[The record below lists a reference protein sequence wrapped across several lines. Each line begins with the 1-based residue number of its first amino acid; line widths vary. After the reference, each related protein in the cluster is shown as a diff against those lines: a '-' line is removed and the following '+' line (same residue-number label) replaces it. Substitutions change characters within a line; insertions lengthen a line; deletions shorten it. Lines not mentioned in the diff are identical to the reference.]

1 MKLLGAMHGAQT
13 ERKALRFR
21 SPGLD
26 PPGSGGAGCAPRGRT
41 RSQRGRLPAARLVR
55 RVARARTRCRRAAAT
70 LRARA
75 EDTARAVQPLP
86 PARPARTRGSDPT
99 PDLSGRRPRPVG
111 RRYRSGPRAAGEDVE
126 GLRTGDPAPC
136 RRQARRKTGGDAR
149 RVARAAA
156 ELMVIISP
164 RAAL

>member
-55 RVARARTRCRRAAAT
+55 RVARART
-70 LRARA
+70 